1 MRLEERSTREVC
13 ASAATLMRL
22 RNCLAV
28 TMSIQF
34 SCNQVSNT
42 ESADWSIGDVF
53 FEEDMLTR
61 RRSSVTA
68 NAGGVKRD

>member
-28 TMSIQF
+28 VMSIQF

-53 FEEDMLTR
+53 FEEDMSTG
-61 RRSSVTA
+61 RSSVTA